1 MCSSVQS
8 MIVERCII
16 SDVQIAE
23 LLYQYHTLGFDT
35 ITQEELQVNVIHTI
49 LEKLSL
55 VLIHDHLPGEMLLII

>member
-23 LLYQYHTLGFDT
+23 LLYQYHTLGFD
-35 ITQEELQVNVIHTI
+35 NHHTGRTPS
-49 LEKLSL
+49 ECHS
-55 VLIHDHLPGEMLLII
+55 HHLGEAIFSVDP